1 MTVQKKKKIPTRMCI
16 ACRENIEKR
25 ELIRVV
31 RVGDHTLV
39 VDETGKANGRGAYIC
54 PKLECLEKA
63 KKTKAFSRALEVDMS
78 EDLYNALKRVILR
91 REL

>member
-1 MTVQKKKKIPTRMCI
+1 MCI

-25 ELIRVV
+25 ELVRVV
-31 RVGDHTLV
+31 RVDDHTLTF
-39 VDETGKANGRGAYIC
+39 DETGKANGRGAYIC

-63 KKTKAFSRALEVDMS
+63 KKSKAFSRILGVEMS